1 MSHREFRKEAPS
13 DWDAVEHL
21 TREAF
26 WNVYRPGCFEHYLLH
41 ILRGSG
47 SVVEALNE
55 LCLED
60 GVLCGHIFYTRA
72 QLLREEGAPLALLTF
87 GPVSVHPSYQ
97 RRRIGSELIRRTMAR
112 ARGMGFPGIVITGNP
127 AYYRRFGFRAAADFG
142 IIMEDGASFPELM
155 ACGLIPGGLGGAG
168 GRVRFS
174 PEFGSVDESAL
185 LAFDSHFPPKQRLRL
200 PGQLI

>member
-1 MSHREFRKEAPS
+1 MSHREFRPEKPS

-41 ILRGSG
+41 ILRGSE

-60 GVLCGHIFYTRA
+60 GALCGQIFYTRS
-72 QLLREEGAPLALLTF
+72 QLLRQTGGALALLTF
-87 GPVSVHPSYQ
+87 GPVSVHPDHQ
-97 RRRIGSELIRRTMAR
+97 RRGIGTELIRRTMAR
-112 ARGMGFPGIVITGNP
+112 ARTMGFPGAVITGDP

-142 IIMEDGASFPELM
+142 IIMEDGSSFPELM
-155 ACGLIPGGLGGAG
+155 ACELIPGGLGSAG
-168 GRVRFS
+168 GRIRFC
-174 PEFGSVDESAL
+174 PEFESVDESAL
-185 LAFDSHFPPKQRLRL
+185 LDFDSRFPPKQRLKL